1 MSEREE
7 KRDLTDLKNDGVI
20 KKGMRGPNEV
30 SEMGCGTWRPQGL
43 RGRGLFPNL
52 DWKTPWSFF

>member
-30 SEMGCGTWRPQGL
+30 SEMGCGTWETPGPPWPWL
-43 RGRGLFPNL
+43 RSLP
-52 DWKTPWSFF
+52 

>member
-1 MSEREE
+1 MSRGREVSEREA

-30 SEMGCGTWRPQGL
+30 SEMGCGTWE
-43 RGRGLFPNL
+43 
-52 DWKTPWSFF
+52 TPGPPWPRSLP

>member
-1 MSEREE
+1 MSEQEE

-30 SEMGCGTWRPQGL
+30 SEMGCGTWETSGPPWPWL
-43 RGRGLFPNL
+43 RSLP
-52 DWKTPWSFF
+52 